1 MIDKIVPRKLDTSV
15 DLKLTPKDAM
25 IDALNVSITDSYS
38 SGAEGAGDIGVLKNI
53 PGNTATSP
61 YNSFDA
67 IFGDTNYQV
76 IGSVA
81 DLKTKIIYFFIWSN
95 IVARQ
100 GIYAYDPQGRLPKN
114 STTPEGKKN
123 SVRLILNSSQFKF
136 PQNGF
141 VKADVVHVKRSE
153 FSKYPAIKAHMIAN
167 GYWEDMSADA
177 IIYFTDNKSEPKKV
191 NVYRALLDNASQS
204 NLPNIYGY
212 LNYTESE
219 INDFISAC
227 PRTPLE
233 KIKFDF
239 GYDPSFDGSNFV
251 GGSCFTFAYQF
262 VYKDG
267 IESSISPYSDLAVP
281 TQTLTQGSSSFV
293 DYTTTNVCVLT
304 IPAVNREVQFV
315 RILLRRYDTSSWF
328 LVDELPPTQLTSGS
342 SYRFYNNKILTA
354 ISDETVAKQFDAVP
368 RSAYT
373 QTVSNNRL
381 LYGNYTEG
389 FDNVSVSATIT
400 PVVSEMPQQTDVRI
414 YITPSLRS
422 KGKWTG
428 SLSEAQKF
436 DRNKIYNGGA
446 SFILDVDA
454 TDISLPTNSVLK
466 FNLKISPDKNFHIY
480 RKNGWSMP
488 SADSNTAARYF
499 EEGSLAQPYP
509 TSYNEVDS
517 YATEDADNTTPNCI
531 IQGTWTSYSETGN
544 QQTQPAYIGRD
555 VTRPLILPG
564 GQLAF
569 YIEFKYTGTTLWG
582 SDAAEKISSTL
593 SKILCDGAVADTSI
607 EILSNQNTFVHEWNL
622 GLNNFAKISSFGP
635 RYWSQDIEDN
645 EEEQALLAE
654 NHPNSDYRSWL
665 ITPVFNGIF
674 SPSNPQGPIGYVI
687 ANSGKTKFGFEY
699 VAEEN
704 NGAINEIL
712 LNIKS
717 IDEIG
722 FMSCIRRP
730 VTDSNWVVLTNDFL
744 LGAGTTVQKQSQFLA
759 DLDLEQIDTLTKY
772 YGLQPNGGWPDVTN
786 TNYATSI
793 LDTTGGSLS
802 GYTNYKKQ
810 FGGISNTQI
819 LLDGGNPFSAIF
831 PNENKIGI
839 CVIDGEGGI
848 GGRSLWS
855 KRANA
860 YNLNNGGSI
869 LCWNYLSPEPF
880 SIEGLLLNSG
890 ERTQKIDGYFFNGR
904 DAVVGLKYVFEISDQ
919 AADGVVPFVDVQE
932 SFSMFPTLY
941 IGSEP
946 QEIVCDFS
954 SIPLRK
960 RIQGNVNEG
969 TPYSTIPEANQT
981 ALQAKVEVTNKI
993 IDVIIPGELDS
1004 YRSFKSSSYHE
1015 FGVVYYDERGR
1026 HGFVNPLP
1034 PVYAPGYSD
1043 LDRGASGGGKGKIDF
1058 KVVITSQHPSWAKY
1072 YRIVHSRSTSVQRFV
1087 QYTSGGAFIR
1097 HTPPQ
1102 NEPNSDN
1109 IYVSLNY
1116 LQNSVLSYSR
1126 SFGARSP
1133 EGGLDLYKFTP
1144 GDRVRVINYE
1154 ETAGLR
1160 TYPHNYDFEVVD
1172 LVDLGDEK
1180 NPLHEGSNDV
1190 PYNKTGHFLVLKNNP
1205 NAIYFDYSSVKAGTD
1220 KWDQNCIIEVYTPSK
1235 TTDDSGKIFYEVSDR
1250 LFASGFS
1257 QSVLVRNGDVWW
1269 RPIAMNI
1276 RQESNGEWADILIDT
1291 PATAS
1296 ENTSRPNFRSRYV
1309 ESMTFTDLYKGD
1321 VYGLGRPNVIVK
1333 EAQEVRNESGIVY
1346 SQPTPQSASRLR
1358 YSDFN
1363 SSLLNFKDTPEIYGG
1378 ITYLVDRGDSILSI
1392 QESKCCLIPTSR
1404 NILSDVSGNELITSS
1419 MSVLGTEKYFAGQV
1433 GCDKTPESVV
1443 DVDGVVYFVN
1453 KSLGKVFAVD
1463 NSSSEEVSAIGM
1475 ETSFRTLFS
1484 SYQNGVRVP
1493 GGYDPINKEYIFTVN
1508 SLDDTQD
1515 VYEPP
1520 PPAISGC
1527 TDPNSC
1533 NYNPLATVSDGS
1545 CVYPAQY
1552 RDCLGL
1558 CINDS
1563 DGDGVCDG
1571 EEVNGCTDPTAPNYN
1586 PLATDSDP
1594 NSCVYYGCMDPASCN
1609 YNALAN
1615 IDDGSCSYPPNYRN
1629 CDGTCAEHHVV
1640 YADTAGVQE
1649 FSTGVCKDVA
1659 LELYCGDPSSC
1670 NYYEVIYPDDE
1681 SVETYHYYVSYP
1693 VYDVNGNLLFGGC
1706 EYGSCAGVNNYVIET
1721 LDDYISILGLNFN
1734 DIVALSVYANT
1745 SELFD
1750 IGAAFD
1756 ANNDGNIGTP
1766 DLLVFLASYGTI
1778 AYGDTSVELM
1788 QSEYNAASILIL
1800 SDYDSIDDF
1809 LSQEGYD
1816 GISFAPDSNRSFLPS
1831 SSDYDINGSEN
1842 SALNYKSA
1850 KLLHI
1855 IANTNTTKQQLKEK
1869 LEPIITANSGL
1880 GYLSRLVLSN
1890 ITDAQ
1895 DVSIVSV
1902 GSGTLLSFLSSY
1914 GFVVQENNTDYNELV
1929 FN

>member
-15 DLKLTPKDAM
+15 DLKLTPKDSM

-53 PGNTATSP
+53 PGNTATFP

-67 IFGDTNYQV
+67 IFGDSNYQV

-81 DLKTKIIYFFIWSN
+81 DLKSKIIYFFVWSN
-95 IVARQ
+95 EVARQ

-123 SVRLILNSSQFKF
+123 SFRLILNSSQFRF

-153 FSKYPAIKAHMIAN
+153 FSKYPAIKSHMIAN
-167 GYWEDMSADA
+167 NYWEDMSADA

-204 NLPNIYGY
+204 NLDNIYGY

-233 KIKFDF
+233 KIKFNF
-239 GYDPSFDGSNFV
+239 GYDSSFDGSNFV

-304 IPAVNREVQFV
+304 IPAANREVQFV

-328 LVDELPPTQLTSGS
+328 LVDELPPTQLTSGN
-342 SYRFYNNKILTA
+342 SYTFYNNKILTA
-354 ISDETVAKQFDAVP
+354 ISDETVAKQFDSVP

-400 PVVSEMPQQTDVRI
+400 PIVSETPQQTDVRI

-422 KGKWTG
+422 NGKWTDE
-428 SLSEAQKF
+428 LSQAQKF

-454 TDISLPTNSVLK
+454 TDISLPTGSVLK

-499 EEGSLAQPYP
+499 EEDSLAQPYP
-509 TSYNEVDS
+509 VSYDKVDS

-544 QQTQPAYIGRD
+544 QQTQQAYIGRD
-555 VTRPLILPG
+555 VTKPLILPG

-569 YIEFKYTGTTLWG
+569 YIEFKYTGTTLFG

-635 RYWSQDIEDN
+635 RYWIQNIDN
-645 EEEQALLAE
+645 NEVDQALLAE

-665 ITPVFNGIF
+665 ITPVFNSIF
-674 SPSNPQGPIGYVI
+674 NSSLPQGPIGYVI

-699 VAEEN
+699 VSEEN
-704 NGAINEIL
+704 DGAINEIL

-744 LGAGTTVQKQSQFLA
+744 FGPGTPVEKQTQFLEN
-759 DLDLEQIDTLTKY
+759 LDLEQIDTLTKY
-772 YGLQPNGGWPDVTN
+772 YGLQQNNVAQTLVLN
-786 TNYATSI
+786 TA
-793 LDTTGGSLS
+793 GGSLS
-802 GYTNYKKQ
+802 GYENYKKQ
-810 FGGISNTQI
+810 FGGISSAET
-819 LLDGGNPFSAIF
+819 LLDGGNSFSALT
-831 PNENKIGI
+831 PNPNKVGI

-848 GGRSLWS
+848 GGRPLWS

-869 LCWNYLSPEPF
+869 LCWTYLYLGAQE
-880 SIEGLLLNSG
+880 I
-890 ERTQKIDGYFFNGR
+890 KIDGYFFNGR
-904 DAVVGLKYVFEISDQ
+904 DAVVGLRY
-919 AADGVVPFVDVQE
+919 FVDADEPYADVNE
-932 SFSMFPTLY
+932 SFSYFPTLY

-954 SIPLRK
+954 NIPLRK
-960 RIQGNVNEG
+960 RIQEGVNQG

-993 IDVIIPGELDS
+993 IDVVIPGELDS

-1058 KVVITSQHPSWAKY
+1058 KIVITSQHPSWAKY

-1087 QYTSGGAFIR
+1087 QYTAGGAFIR

-1144 GDRVRVINYE
+1144 GDRVRIINYE
-1154 ETAGLR
+1154 ENAGLR

-1205 NAIYFDYSSVKAGTD
+1205 SAIYFDYSSVKAGTD
-1220 KWDQNCIIEVYTPSK
+1220 RWYQNCIIEVYTPSK

-1250 LFASGFS
+1250 LFASGIS
-1257 QSVLVRNGDVWW
+1257 QPVSVRNGDVWW

-1276 RQESNGEWADILIDT
+1276 RQENNGIWPDILIDT

-1419 MSVLGTEKYFAGQV
+1419 MSVLGTERYFAGQV

-1533 NYNPLATVSDGS
+1533 NYNPSATVPDGS
-1545 CVYPAQY
+1545 CVYPALY
-1552 RDCLGL
+1552 RDCLGQ
-1558 CINDS
+1558 CVNDS
-1563 DGDGVCDG
+1563 DGDGVCDE
-1571 EEVNGCTDPTAPNYN
+1571 EEVNGCTDPTAPNFN
-1586 PLATDSDP
+1586 PLATNSDP
-1594 NSCVYYGCMDPASCN
+1594 NSCFYYGCMDPSSCN

-1615 IDDGSCSYPPNYRN
+1615 INDGSCSYPPNYRN
-1629 CDGTCAEHHVV
+1629 CDGGCAEYHVI
-1640 YADTAGVQE
+1640 YADTEGQQE

-1670 NYYEVIYPDDE
+1670 NYYEVFYPDDE
-1681 SVETYHYYVSYP
+1681 SVETYHYYVAYP

-1745 SELFD
+1745 NDLFD

-1756 ANNDGNIGTP
+1756 ANNDGNIGSP
-1766 DLLVFLASYGTI
+1766 DLLVFLSSYDAI
-1778 AYGDTSVELM
+1778 VYGDTSVELM
-1788 QSEYNAASILIL
+1788 SGEYNAASIIIPG
-1800 SDYDSIDDF
+1800 DYDSIDDF
-1809 LSQEGYD
+1809 LSQGGYD
-1816 GISFAPDSNRSFLPS
+1816 GIYFAPDSNYSFLPS
-1831 SSDYDINGSEN
+1831 SSDYDTNGSEN

-1855 IANTNTTKQQLKEK
+1855 IANTDITKQQLKDK
-1869 LEPIITANSGL
+1869 LEPIITAASGL

-1890 ITDAQ
+1890 IIAAQ
-1895 DVSIVSV
+1895 DISIVSV
-1902 GSGTLLSFLSSY
+1902 GSSTLLSFLSSY
-1914 GFVVQENNTDYNELV
+1914 GLTVQENNTDYNELV

>member
-25 IDALNVSITDSYS
+25 IDALNVSISDSHY

-67 IFGDTNYQV
+67 IFGGTDYQV

-81 DLKTKIIYFFIWSN
+81 DLKTKIIYFFVWSN

-100 GIYAYDPQGRLPKN
+100 GVYAYDPQGRLPKN
-114 STTPEGKKN
+114 STTPAGKKN

-141 VKADVVHVKRSE
+141 VKADIVHVKRSE

-177 IIYFTDNKSEPKKV
+177 IIYFTDNKNEPKKI
-191 NVYRALLDNASQS
+191 NVYRALLENASQT
-204 NLPNIYGY
+204 NQENIYGY

-281 TQTLTQGSSSFV
+281 IQTLTQGSNSFV

-304 IPAVNREVQFV
+304 IPAANREVQFV
-315 RILLRRYDTSSWF
+315 RILTRKHDTSSWF
-328 LVDELPPTQLTSGS
+328 LVDEIKREQLGSGNT
-342 SYRFYNNKILTA
+342 YRFYNNKILTA

-373 QTVSNNRL
+373 QSVSNNRL
-381 LYGNYTEG
+381 FYGNYTEG

-400 PVVSEMPQQTDVRI
+400 PLVSELSQETDVRI
-414 YITPSLRS
+414 YITPSIRS
-422 KGKWTG
+422 KGKWVDN
-428 SLSEAQKF
+428 LDNDLKF
-436 DRNKIYNGGA
+436 QRNKIYNGGA

-454 TDISLPTNSVLK
+454 TNISLPTGSVLK

-480 RKNGWSMP
+480 RKNGYSMP
-488 SADSNTAARYF
+488 SADSNTAAKYF
-499 EEGSLAQPYP
+499 EEGSLAQEYP
-509 TSYNEVDS
+509 VSYDKIDS
-517 YATEDADNTTPNCI
+517 YATEDS
-531 IQGTWTSYSETGN
+531 QGQISHVIRGNWTSYSETGN
-544 QQTQPAYIGRD
+544 ATTQTVYAGRD

-569 YIEFKYTGTTLWG
+569 YIEFRYTGATLFG
-582 SDAAEKISSTL
+582 SDAAEKISYTL
-593 SKILCDGAVADTSI
+593 SQILCNGAVADSNI
-607 EILSNQNTFVHEWNL
+607 EVLSSQHVFVHEWNL
-622 GLNNFAKISSFGP
+622 GLNNFDRIPSFGP
-635 RYWSQDIEDN
+635 MFNDADGVISESQV
-645 EEEQALLAE
+645 Q
-654 NHPNSDYRSWL
+654 NSDYKAWL
-665 ITPVFNGIF
+665 VTPLFNNIF
-674 SPSNPQGPIGYVI
+674 DPNNPQGPVGYVI
-687 ANSGKTKFGFEY
+687 PDSGKTKFGFEY
-699 VAEEN
+699 VSEEN
-704 NGAINEIL
+704 DGAINEIL

-717 IDEIG
+717 IDEID
-722 FMSCIRRP
+722 FVSCIRRP
-730 VTDSNWVVLTNDFL
+730 VTDSDWIVLKNSFILSNSPIAEKQNAFL
-744 LGAGTTVQKQSQFLA
+744 S
-759 DLDLEQIDTLTKY
+759 DLDIDIITSMSDY
-772 YGLQPNGGWPDVTN
+772 YKLNQG
-786 TNYATSI
+786 YAS
-793 LDTTGGSLS
+793 LDTNPLTLDLSNTVFS
-802 GYTNYKKQ
+802 GYENYKNQ
-810 FGGISNTQI
+810 FGGLSNVSTSVN
-819 LLDGGNPFSAIF
+819 GGNPFDALT
-831 PNENKIGI
+831 PNTNKIGI
-839 CVIDGEGGI
+839 CVIDGEAGI
-848 GGRSLWS
+848 GGGPSWS
-855 KRANA
+855 NNFNSRKT
-860 YNLNNGGSI
+860 NNGGSI
-869 LCWNYLSPEPF
+869 LCF
-880 SIEGLLLNSG
+880 FG
-890 ERTQKIDGYFFNGR
+890 RTGYGGAGFLPKPTVAGYFFNGR
-904 DAVVGLKYVFEISDQ
+904 DIVTGIKYSEN
-919 AADGVVPFVDVQE
+919 E
-932 SFSMFPTLY
+932 EYWEPTEVYNL
-941 IGSEP
+941 ILNST
-946 QEIVCDFS
+946 INVDFS
-954 SIPLRK
+954 SMPLRK
-960 RIQGNVNEG
+960 RPQTNNPN
-969 TPYSTIPEANQT
+969 PYGVIVEANQEV
-981 ALQAKVEVTNKI
+981 AHAKVEITNKI
-993 IDVIIPGELDS
+993 IDIVIPGELDS

-1058 KVVITSQHPSWAKY
+1058 RITINSAHPSWAKY
-1072 YRIVHSRSTSVQRFV
+1072 YRIVHSRSTSIQRFV
-1087 QYTSGGAFIR
+1087 QYAAGGAFIR
-1097 HTPPQ
+1097 HTPPE
-1102 NEPNSDN
+1102 NDLDSDN

-1133 EGGLDLYKFTP
+1133 EGGLDLYKFSP
-1144 GDRVRVINYE
+1144 GDRVRIINYE
-1154 ETAGLR
+1154 EGTGFR
-1160 TYPHNYDFEVVD
+1160 TYPHNYDFEIVD
-1172 LVDLGDEK
+1172 LVDLGDDK
-1180 NPLHEGSNDV
+1180 NPLYEGSDNV
-1190 PYNKTGHFLVLKNNP
+1190 PYNKTGHFLVVKNNP
-1205 NAIYFDYSSVKAGTD
+1205 NALYFDYSSVKSGAD
-1220 KWDQNCIIEVYTPSK
+1220 KWGQNCIIEIYTPSK
-1235 TTDDSGKIFYEVSDR
+1235 TTEESSKIFYEVSDR
-1250 LFASGFS
+1250 LFASGFP
-1257 QSVLVRNGDVWW
+1257 QPVTVRNGDVWW
-1269 RPIAMNI
+1269 RPIAMNV
-1276 RQESNGEWADILIDT
+1276 RQVDNGLWPDILVDT

-1346 SQPTPQSASRLR
+1346 SQPTAQSASRLR

-1363 SSLLNFKDTPEIYGG
+1363 SSLLNFKDIPEIYGG

-1419 MSVLGTEKYFAGQV
+1419 MSVLGTERYFAGQV

-1484 SYQNGVRVP
+1484 SYQNGIRVP

-1508 SLDDTQD
+1508 PLDDTQD

-1520 PPAISGC
+1520 PPAVSGC

-1545 CVYPAQY
+1545 CIYPAPY

-1563 DGDGVCDG
+1563 DGDGACD
-1571 EEVNGCTDPTAPNYN
+1571 EEEINGCTDQAASNYN
-1586 PLATDSDP
+1586 PLATDSNP
-1594 NSCVYYGCMDPASCN
+1594 ASCIYLGCMDTSSCN
-1609 YNALAN
+1609 YNPLAN
-1615 IDDGSCSYPPNYRN
+1615 VDDGSCVYPSNYRDCNGN
-1629 CDGTCAEHHVV
+1629 CTEYHTIYLEPNG
-1640 YADTAGVQE
+1640 QSPI
-1649 FSTGVCKDVA
+1649 STGVCKDT
-1659 LELYCGDPSSC
+1659 LLQLYCGDPTAC
-1670 NYYEVIYPDDE
+1670 NIFEVTYPEDD
-1681 SVETYHYYVSYP
+1681 SVEPYHFYTAQP
-1693 VYDVNGNLLFGGC
+1693 VYDVDGNLLFSGC
-1706 EYGSCAGVNNYVIET
+1706 EYESCAGANNYVIDT
-1721 LDDYISILGLNFN
+1721 LDDYINILGLNFS
-1734 DIVALSVYANT
+1734 DIAKLSLYAGT
-1745 SELFD
+1745 SEFF
-1750 IGAAFD
+1750 AQNQPFD
-1756 ANNDGNIGTP
+1756 ANNDGYVGVP
-1766 DLLVFLASYGTI
+1766 DLLAMLSSYGFTI
-1778 AYGDTSVELM
+1778 YRDLPIDAENDVLYNYSSVVIPS
-1788 QSEYNAASILIL
+1788 QYNSLEE
-1800 SDYDSIDDF
+1800 F
-1809 LSQEGYD
+1809 LSENSYD
-1816 GISFAPDSNRSFLPS
+1816 GISFAQDSTHPSIPS
-1831 SSDYDINGSEN
+1831 SSQYNPEN
-1842 SALNYKSA
+1842 NPENETEYRSI

-1855 IANTNTTKQQLKEK
+1855 IANTNVTKQQLKTA
-1869 LEPIITANSGL
+1869 LLPVITAGSGIQ
-1880 GYLSRLVLSN
+1880 YVSRIALSGVQNGQLFTNAFIIGTSSLLVILSN
-1890 ITDAQ
+1890 YG
-1895 DVSIVSV
+1895 V
-1902 GSGTLLSFLSSY
+1902 G
-1914 GFVVQENNTDYNELV
+1914 VDYAPINETELV
-1929 FN
+1929 FS

>member
-53 PGNTATSP
+53 LGNTATSP

-67 IFGDTNYQV
+67 IFGDSDYQV

-81 DLKTKIIYFFIWSN
+81 DLKTKIIYFFVWSN

-100 GIYAYDPQGRLPKN
+100 GLYAYDPQGRLPKN
-114 STTPEGKKN
+114 STTPAGKKN

-141 VKADVVHVKRSE
+141 VKADVVHIKRSE

-167 GYWEDMSADA
+167 GYWEDMSADS
-177 IIYFTDNKSEPKKV
+177 IIYFTDNKNEPKKI
-191 NVYRALLDNASQS
+191 NVYRALLENASQT
-204 NLPNIYGY
+204 NQDNIYGY

-304 IPAVNREVQFV
+304 IPAANREVQFV

-328 LVDELPPTQLTSGS
+328 LVDELPPTQLTSGN

-400 PVVSEMPQQTDVRI
+400 PVVSELPQQTDVRI

-422 KGKWTG
+422 KGKWTDV
-428 SLSEAQKF
+428 LSEAQKF
-436 DRNKIYNGGA
+436 QRNKIYNGGA

-499 EEGSLAQPYP
+499 EEDSLAQPYP
-509 TSYNEVDS
+509 TSYNKVDS
-517 YATEDADNTTPNCI
+517 YATEDADNTEPNCI
-531 IQGTWTSYSETGN
+531 IKGTWTSYSETGN

-569 YIEFKYTGTTLWG
+569 YIEFKYTGTTLFG

-622 GLNNFAKISSFGP
+622 GLSNFAKISSFGP
-635 RYWSQDIEDN
+635 RYWDFAIEYN

-665 ITPVFNGIF
+665 VTPVFNGIF
-674 SPSNPQGPIGYVI
+674 NPSTPQGPIGYVI

-699 VAEEN
+699 IAEEN
-704 NGAINEIL
+704 NGSINEIL

-744 LGAGTTVQKQSQFLA
+744 FGAGTPVQKQNQFLA

-772 YGLQPNGGWPDVTN
+772 YGLQSND
-786 TNYATSI
+786 ATVFDI
-793 LDTTGGSLS
+793 LSTAGGSLS
-802 GYTNYKKQ
+802 GYENYKKQ
-810 FGGISNTQI
+810 FGGISNPSI
-819 LLDGGNPFSAIF
+819 LLDGGNPFSAIV
-831 PNENKIGI
+831 PNTNKVGI

-848 GGRSLWS
+848 GGRPLWS

-869 LCWNYLSPEPF
+869 LCWNYDT
-880 SIEGLLLNSG
+880 IETLVISSG
-890 ERTQKIDGYFFNGR
+890 TGYESKRIDGYFFNGR
-904 DAVVGLKYVFEISDQ
+904 DAVVGLKYANPLNVNIEGLEVLF
-919 AADGVVPFVDVQE
+919 DVEE
-932 SFSMFPTLY
+932 SFPLFPALY
-941 IGSEP
+941 IGTEP

-960 RIQGNVNEG
+960 RIQEGINQG

-981 ALQAKVEVTNKI
+981 ALQAKIEVTNKI

-1087 QYTSGGAFIR
+1087 QYTAGGAFIR

-1144 GDRVRVINYE
+1144 GDRVRIINYE

-1220 KWDQNCIIEVYTPSK
+1220 KWGQNCIIEVYTPSK

-1250 LFASGFS
+1250 LFASGIS
-1257 QSVLVRNGDVWW
+1257 QPVSIRNGDVWW
-1269 RPIAMNI
+1269 RPVAMNI
-1276 RQESNGEWADILIDT
+1276 RQESNGEWSDILIDT

-1346 SQPTPQSASRLR
+1346 SQPTAQSASRLR

-1363 SSLLNFKDTPEIYGG
+1363 SSLLNFKDIPEVYGG

-1419 MSVLGTEKYFAGQV
+1419 MSVLGTERYFAGQV

-1463 NSSSEEVSAIGM
+1463 SSGAEEVSAIGM

-1484 SYQNGVRVP
+1484 SYQSGVRVP
-1493 GGYDPINKEYIFTVN
+1493 GGYDPINKEYIFTIN

-1520 PPAISGC
+1520 PPAVSGC

-1545 CVYPAQY
+1545 CVYPAPY

-1558 CINDS
+1558 CVNDS
-1563 DGDGVCDG
+1563 DGDGICD
-1571 EEVNGCTDPTAPNYN
+1571 EEEINGCTDPAASNYN
-1586 PLATDSDP
+1586 PLATDSNP
-1594 NSCVYYGCMDPASCN
+1594 ASCIYLGCMDINSCN

-1615 IDDGSCSYPPNYRN
+1615 VDDGSCAYPPSYRD
-1629 CDGTCAEHHVV
+1629 CDGNCTEYHTV
-1640 YADTAGVQE
+1640 YFDLNGQSPL
-1649 FSTGVCKDVA
+1649 STGVCKDTS
-1659 LELYCGDPSSC
+1659 LQLYCGDPTAC
-1670 NYYEVIYPDDE
+1670 NYFQVIYPEDD
-1681 SVETYHYYVSYP
+1681 SVEPYHFYTLQP
-1693 VYDVNGNLLFGGC
+1693 VYDVNGNLLFSGC
-1706 EYGSCAGVNNYVIET
+1706 EYQSCADSLNPYTISTLQDYV
-1721 LDDYISILGLNFN
+1721 SILGLNFN
-1734 DIVALSVYANT
+1734 DISVLSIYANT
-1745 SELFD
+1745 NELFD
-1750 IGAAFD
+1750 INAAFD
-1756 ANNDGNIGTP
+1756 SNNDGAIGTP
-1766 DLLVFLASYGTI
+1766 DLLSFLSSYGTI

-1788 QSEYNAASILIL
+1788 PGEYNAASVLIP
-1800 SDYDSIDDF
+1800 SDYESIDDF

-1816 GISFAPDSNRSFLPS
+1816 SISFAPDSNYSFLPS
-1831 SSDYDINGSEN
+1831 SSDYDINGNEN

-1855 IANTNTTKQQLKEK
+1855 IANTYTTKQQLKDA
-1869 LEPIITANSGL
+1869 LQPIMTANSGL
-1880 GYLSRLVLSN
+1880 AYLSRLILANVIN
-1890 ITDAQ
+1890 VQ
-1895 DVSIVSV
+1895 DLAVVSV
-1902 GSGTLLSFLSSY
+1902 GTSNLLNFLSDY
-1914 GFVVQENNTDYNELV
+1914 GAEVQENNTDYNELV

>member
-25 IDALNVSITDSYS
+25 IDALNVSISDSHY

-67 IFGDTNYQV
+67 IFGDTDYQV

-81 DLKTKIIYFFIWSN
+81 DLKTKIIYFFVWSN

-100 GIYAYDPQGRLPKN
+100 GVYAYDPQGRLPKN
-114 STTPEGKKN
+114 STTPAGKKN

-167 GYWEDMSADA
+167 GYWEDMSADS
-177 IIYFTDNKSEPKKV
+177 IIYFTDNKNEPKKI
-191 NVYRALLDNASQS
+191 NVYRALLENASQT
-204 NLPNIYGY
+204 NQDNIYGY

-293 DYTTTNVCVLT
+293 DYTTTNVCLLT
-304 IPAVNREVQFV
+304 IPAANREVQFV
-315 RILLRRYDTSSWF
+315 RILTRKYDTSSWF
-328 LVDELPPTQLTSGS
+328 LVDEVLPSQLGSGNT
-342 SYRFYNNKILTA
+342 YRFYNNKILTA

-400 PVVSEMPQQTDVRI
+400 PVVSELPQQTDVRI

-422 KGKWTG
+422 KGKWT
-428 SLSEAQKF
+428 SVLTEAQKF
-436 DRNKIYNGGA
+436 QRNKMYNGGA
-446 SFILDVDA
+446 SFIIDVDA
-454 TDISLPTNSVLK
+454 TDIALPTNSVLK

-488 SADSNTAARYF
+488 SADSNTAERYF
-499 EEGSLAQPYP
+499 EEGSLSQPYP
-509 TSYNEVDS
+509 TSYDKVDS

-555 VTRPLILPG
+555 VTKPLILPG

-569 YIEFKYTGTTLWG
+569 YIEFKYTGTTLFG
-582 SDAAEKISSTL
+582 SDAAEKISSTI
-593 SKILCDGAVADTSI
+593 SKILCDGAIADTSI
-607 EILSNQNTFVHEWNL
+607 QILSNQNTFIHEWNL

-654 NHPNSDYRSWL
+654 NHPNSDYRAWL
-665 ITPVFNGIF
+665 ITPVFNNIF
-674 SPSNPQGPIGYVI
+674 NPSVPQGPIGYVI

-704 NGAINEIL
+704 GGAINEVL

-717 IDEIG
+717 IEEIG

-744 LGAGTTVQKQSQFLA
+744 FGAGTPVQKQNQFLA
-759 DLDLEQIDTLTKY
+759 DLDLEQINTLTKY
-772 YGLQPNGGWPDVTN
+772 YGLQSNDSTELN
-786 TNYATSI
+786 TLSTA
-793 LDTTGGSLS
+793 GGSLS
-802 GYTNYKKQ
+802 GYENYKKQ
-810 FGGISNTQI
+810 FGGILSPSI
-819 LLDGGNPFSAIF
+819 LLDGGNPFSATV
-831 PNENKIGI
+831 PNTNKVGI

-855 KRANA
+855 KRANT

-869 LCWNYLSPEPF
+869 LCWNYDTTETLV
-880 SIEGLLLNSG
+880 LNAGIPYAS
-890 ERTQKIDGYFFNGR
+890 RKIDGYFFNGR
-904 DAVVGLKYVFEISDQ
+904 DAVVGLKYAPFNTDVGQGVISD
-919 AADGVVPFVDVQE
+919 VEE
-932 SFSMFPTLY
+932 SFSIFPTLY

-946 QEIVCDFS
+946 QEIICDFS

-960 RIQGNVNEG
+960 RIQENVNQG

-981 ALQAKVEVTNKI
+981 ALQTKIEVTNNI
-993 IDVIIPGELDS
+993 IDIIIPGELDS

-1043 LDRGASGGGKGKIDF
+1043 LDRGANGGGKGKIDF
-1058 KVVITSQHPSWAKY
+1058 KITITSAHPTWANY
-1072 YRIVHSRSTSVQRFV
+1072 FRIVHSRSTSVQRFV
-1087 QYTSGGAFIR
+1087 QYTAGGAFIR

-1144 GDRVRVINYE
+1144 GDRLRIINYE
-1154 ETAGLR
+1154 EAAGLR
-1160 TYPHNYDFEVVD
+1160 AYPHNYDFEVID
-1172 LVDLGDEK
+1172 LIDLGDEK
-1180 NPLHEGSNDV
+1180 NPLHESSNNV

-1205 NAIYFDYSSVKAGTD
+1205 NAVYFDYSSVKAGTD

-1235 TTDDSGKIFYEVSDR
+1235 TTDESSKIFYEVSDR
-1250 LFASGFS
+1250 LFAAGIT
-1257 QSVLVRNGDVWW
+1257 QPVMIKNGDVWW

-1276 RQESNGEWADILIDT
+1276 RQESNGEWPDILIDT
-1291 PATAS
+1291 QDTAS

-1309 ESMTFTDLYKGD
+1309 ESMTFTDLYKGNA
-1321 VYGLGRPNVIVK
+1321 YGLGRPNVIVK
-1333 EAQEVRNESGIVY
+1333 EAQEIRNESGIVY
-1346 SQPTPQSASRLR
+1346 SQPTAQSASRLR

-1363 SSLLNFKDTPEIYGG
+1363 SSLLNFKDIPEVYGG
-1378 ITYLVDRGDSILSI
+1378 ITYMVDRGDSILSI

-1419 MSVLGTEKYFAGQV
+1419 MSVLGTERYFGGQV

-1475 ETSFRTLFS
+1475 ETAFRTLFS
-1484 SYQNGVRVP
+1484 SYQNAVRVP

-1508 SLDDTQD
+1508 PLDDTQD

-1520 PPAISGC
+1520 PPAVSGC

-1533 NYNPLATVSDGS
+1533 NYNPLATVPDGS
-1545 CVYPAQY
+1545 CVYPAPH

-1563 DGDGVCDG
+1563 DGDGICDG
-1571 EEVNGCTDPTAPNYN
+1571 EEVNGCTDPAAQNYNPSATNSNPATCIYPGCMDPSSCNYN
-1586 PLATDSDP
+1586 PLA
-1594 NSCVYYGCMDPASCN
+1594 NF
-1609 YNALAN
+1609 
-1615 IDDGSCSYPPNYRN
+1615 DDGSCQYPPTYRN
-1629 CDGTCAEHHVV
+1629 CDGSCAENHVV
-1640 YADTAGVQE
+1640 YADTEGQLEVP
-1649 FSTGVCKDVA
+1649 TGVCKDVA
-1659 LELYCGDPSSC
+1659 LELYCGDPASC
-1670 NYYEVIYPDDE
+1670 NYYEVFYPDDD
-1681 SVETYHYYVSYP
+1681 SAETYHYYVSYP

-1706 EYGSCAGVNNYVIET
+1706 EYESCANTSNLYVIST
-1721 LDDYISILGLNFN
+1721 LDDYVNILGLNVN
-1734 DIVALSVYANT
+1734 DIAALAVYANT
-1745 SELFD
+1745 EELFD
-1750 IGAAFD
+1750 INAAFD
-1756 ANNDGNIGTP
+1756 VNNDGNIGTP
-1766 DLLVFLASYGTI
+1766 DLLSFLASYGI
-1778 AYGDTSVELM
+1778 NIYGDLSVEINNETDYNIQTLLI
-1788 QSEYNAASILIL
+1788 QSQYGSIEE
-1800 SDYDSIDDF
+1800 F
-1809 LSQEGYD
+1809 LSQGGYD
-1816 GISFAPDSNRSFLPS
+1816 GISFAPDSNYSFLPS
-1831 SSDYDINGSEN
+1831 SSDYDINGTPE
-1842 SALNYKSA
+1842 SALTYKSL

-1855 IANTNTTKQQLKEK
+1855 IANTGVNKQELKDV
-1869 LEPIITANSGL
+1869 LMPIMTASSSV
-1880 GYLSRLVLSN
+1880 GYLSRLILAGLV
-1890 ITDAQ
+1890 
-1895 DVSIVSV
+1895 DVENSSV
-1902 GSGTLLSFLSSY
+1902 VGVGTNLLLGLLSVY
-1914 GFVVQENNTDYNELV
+1914 GAETQSNNTNYNELV
-1929 FN
+1929 FNQ

>member
-15 DLKLTPKDAM
+15 DLKLTPKDSM
-25 IDALNVSITDSYS
+25 IDALNVSVTDSYS

-76 IGSVA
+76 IGSAA
-81 DLKTKIIYFFIWSN
+81 DLKSKIIYFFVWSN

-114 STTPEGKKN
+114 STTPAGQKN
-123 SVRLILNSSQFKF
+123 SFRLILNSSQFRF

-153 FSKYPAIKAHMIAN
+153 FSKYPAIKSHMVAN

-422 KGKWTG
+422 KGKWAN
-428 SLSEAQKF
+428 SLSQAEKF
-436 DRNKIYNGGA
+436 DKNKIYNGGA

-499 EEGSLAQPYP
+499 EEDSLAQPYP
-509 TSYNEVDS
+509 TSYDKVDS

-555 VTRPLILPG
+555 VTKPLILPG

-569 YIEFKYTGTTLWG
+569 YIEFKYTGTTLFG

-593 SKILCDGAVADTSI
+593 SKILCDGTVADTSI

-674 SPSNPQGPIGYVI
+674 SSSNPQGPIGYVI

-704 NGAINEIL
+704 DGAINEIL

-717 IDEIG
+717 IDEVG

-744 LGAGTTVQKQSQFLA
+744 LGAGTTVEKQNQFLA

-772 YGLQPNGGWPDVTN
+772 YGLQSNDSTDLN
-786 TNYATSI
+786 I
-793 LDTTGGSLS
+793 LSTAGGSLS
-802 GYTNYKKQ
+802 GYENYKKQ

-819 LLDGGNPFSAIF
+819 LLNGGNPFSALI
-831 PNENKIGI
+831 PNTNKIGI

-848 GGRSLWS
+848 GGRPLWS

-869 LCWNYLSPEPF
+869 LCWNYDTIETLVLS
-880 SIEGLLLNSG
+880 SG
-890 ERTQKIDGYFFNGR
+890 IPYGAKKIDGYFFNGR
-904 DAVVGLKYVFEISDQ
+904 DAVVGLKYAPFNTNIGEGVLSD
-919 AADGVVPFVDVQE
+919 VEE
-932 SFSMFPTLY
+932 SFSLFPALY
-941 IGSEP
+941 IGIEP
-946 QEIVCDFS
+946 QEIVCDLS
-954 SIPLRK
+954 SMPLRK
-960 RIQGNVNEG
+960 RIQENVNQG

-981 ALQAKVEVTNKI
+981 ALQAKIEVTNKI

-1015 FGVVYYDERGR
+1015 FGIVYYDERGR

-1257 QSVLVRNGDVWW
+1257 QSVSVRNGDVWW

-1484 SYQNGVRVP
+1484 SYQSGVRVP

-1545 CVYPAQY
+1545 CVYPAPY

-1563 DGDGVCDG
+1563 DGDGVCDD
-1571 EEVNGCTDPTAPNYN
+1571 EEVNGCTDLTASNYN
-1586 PLATDSDP
+1586 PLATDSNP
-1594 NSCVYYGCMDPASCN
+1594 ASCQYLGCMDTNSCN
-1609 YNALAN
+1609 YNSLAN
-1615 IDDGSCSYPPNYRN
+1615 VDDGSCIYPPNYRDCN
-1629 CDGTCAEHHVV
+1629 ESCIEYHIV
-1640 YADTAGVQE
+1640 YLEPNGQSPI
-1649 FSTGVCKDVA
+1649 STGVCKDTS
-1659 LELYCGDPSSC
+1659 LQLYCGDPTAC
-1670 NYYEVIYPDDE
+1670 NYFEVIYPEDG
-1681 SVETYHYYVSYP
+1681 SVEPYHFYTLQP
-1693 VYDVNGNLLFGGC
+1693 VYDVNGNLLFSGC
-1706 EYGSCAGVNNYVIET
+1706 EYESCAGVNNYVIET
-1721 LDDYISILGLNFN
+1721 LDDYINILGLNFN

-1756 ANNDGNIGTP
+1756 ANNDGNIGTA
-1766 DLLVFLASYGTI
+1766 DLLAFLSSYGTVV
-1778 AYGDTSVELM
+1778 YGDTSVELIP
-1788 QSEYNAASILIL
+1788 SEYNAASILIL

-1902 GSGTLLSFLSSY
+1902 GSSTLLSFLSSY
-1914 GFVVQENNTDYNELV
+1914 GLVVQENDTDYNELV

>member
-15 DLKLTPKDAM
+15 DLKLTPKDSM
-25 IDALNVSITDSYS
+25 IDALNVSVTDSYS

-76 IGSVA
+76 IGSAA
-81 DLKTKIIYFFIWSN
+81 DLKSKIIYFFVWSN

-114 STTPEGKKN
+114 STTPAGQKN
-123 SVRLILNSSQFKF
+123 SFRLILNSSQFRF

-153 FSKYPAIKAHMIAN
+153 FSKYPAIKSHMVAN

-204 NLPNIYGY
+204 NQDNIYGY

-304 IPAVNREVQFV
+304 IPAANREVQFV

-389 FDNVSVSATIT
+389 FDNVSVSAIIT
-400 PVVSEMPQQTDVRI
+400 PVVSELPQQTDVRI

-422 KGKWTG
+422 KGKWTDV
-428 SLSEAQKF
+428 LSEAQKF

-499 EEGSLAQPYP
+499 EEDSLAQPYP
-509 TSYNEVDS
+509 TSYDKVDS

-555 VTRPLILPG
+555 VTKPLILPG

-569 YIEFKYTGTTLWG
+569 YIEFKYTGTTLFG

-622 GLNNFAKISSFGP
+622 GLSNFAKISSFGP
-635 RYWSQDIEDN
+635 SLMGTVAGFED
-645 EEEQALLAE
+645 QIYAV
-654 NHPNSDYRSWL
+654 PNSDYRSWL
-665 ITPVFNGIF
+665 ITPVFNSIF
-674 SPSNPQGPIGYVI
+674 NPSTPQGPIGYVI
-687 ANSGKTKFGFEY
+687 ANNGKTKFGFEY
-699 VAEEN
+699 ISDAN
-704 NGAINEIL
+704 DGAINEIL

-717 IDEIG
+717 IDEIN
-722 FMSCIRRP
+722 FVSCIRRP
-730 VTDSNWVVLTNDFL
+730 TTDSNWVVLTDDFILGNLTSTQKQTQFLNDL
-744 LGAGTTVQKQSQFLA
+744 DIDGINSMSEYYKLNLSTQTTVNGISLDLAGT
-759 DLDLEQIDTLTKY
+759 
-772 YGLQPNGGWPDVTN
+772 
-786 TNYATSI
+786 
-793 LDTTGGSLS
+793 SLS
-802 GYTNYKKQ
+802 GYSNYKKQ
-810 FGGISNTQI
+810 FGGIASTQI
-819 LLDGGNPFSAIF
+819 LLDGGNPFSAIV

-848 GGRSLWS
+848 GGNPNWS
-855 KRANA
+855 KRANT
-860 YNLNNGGSI
+860 YQLNNGGSI
-869 LCWNYLSPEPF
+869 LCF
-880 SIEGLLLNSG
+880 FGNSSLDEQIG
-890 ERTQKIDGYFFNGR
+890 NTVYPTLRVDGYFFNGR
-904 DAVVGLKYVFEISDQ
+904 DAVVGVEYSNYSQTWASE
-919 AADGVVPFVDVQE
+919 E
-932 SFSMFPTLY
+932 SFNIFLPLTVDGEAL
-941 IGSEP
+941 ET
-946 QEIVCDFS
+946 VCDFS
-954 SIPLRK
+954 SMPLRK
-960 RIQGNVNEG
+960 RIQEGINQG
-969 TPYSTIPEANQT
+969 TPYGTIPEANQT

-1220 KWDQNCIIEVYTPSK
+1220 KWDQNCIIEAYTPSK

-1296 ENTSRPNFRSRYV
+1296 ENTSRPNFKSRYV

-1520 PPAISGC
+1520 PAAISGC

-1545 CVYPAQY
+1545 CVYPAPY

-1558 CINDS
+1558 CIKDS
-1563 DGDGVCDG
+1563 DGDGVCDE

-1594 NSCVYYGCMDPASCN
+1594 NSCVYYGCMDPSSCN

-1629 CDGTCAEHHVV
+1629 CDGTCAEYHAV
-1640 YADTAGVQE
+1640 YADTEGQLEVL
-1649 FSTGVCKDVA
+1649 TWVCKDVD
-1659 LELYCGDPSSC
+1659 LELYCGDSSSC

-1693 VYDVNGNLLFGGC
+1693 VYDINGNLLFGGC

-1721 LDDYISILGLNFN
+1721 LDDYINILGLNFL
-1734 DIVALSVYANT
+1734 DLSYLCKYANT
-1745 SELFD
+1745 AEFFPENSKFD
-1750 IGAAFD
+1750 VT
-1756 ANNDGNIGTP
+1756 NDGLIGTP
-1766 DLLVFLASYGTI
+1766 DMLYFLSYYGFVVNNNTLELGENEIGYNAKEI
-1778 AYGDTSVELM
+1778 AISG
-1788 QSEYNAASILIL
+1788 EYNSL
-1800 SDYDSIDDF
+1800 SDF
-1809 LSQEGYD
+1809 LSEFGYD
-1816 GISFAPDSNRSFLPS
+1816 GIEFIQDSNNPSIPS
-1831 SSDYDINGSEN
+1831 SSIINPNIIEYDNIKYN
-1842 SALNYKSA
+1842 AI

-1855 IANTNTTKQQLKEK
+1855 IASTNVTKGQLKEK
-1869 LEPIITANSGL
+1869 LNSAFVGTGVKEYSSRMILSSDTPNPMNSVELLRIGTELLL
-1880 GYLSRLVLSN
+1880 G
-1890 ITDAQ
+1890 
-1895 DVSIVSV
+1895 
-1902 GSGTLLSFLSSY
+1902 FLSSF
-1914 GFVVQENNTDYNELV
+1914 GAVAAADDVDYNQPV
-1929 FN
+1929 FP

>member
-53 PGNTATSP
+53 LGNTATFP
-61 YNSFDA
+61 YNPFDA
-67 IFGDTNYQV
+67 IFGDSNYQV

-81 DLKTKIIYFFIWSN
+81 DLKTKIIYFFVWSD
-95 IVARQ
+95 VAARQ
-100 GIYAYDPQGRLPKN
+100 GLYAYDPQGRLPKN
-114 STTPEGKKN
+114 STTPAGKKS

-167 GYWEDMSADA
+167 GYWEDMSADS
-177 IIYFTDNKSEPKKV
+177 IIYFTDNKNEPKKI
-191 NVYRALLDNASQS
+191 NVYRALLENASQA
-204 NLPNIYGY
+204 NQNNIYGY

-281 TQTLTQGSSSFV
+281 IQTLTQGSSSFV

-304 IPAVNREVQFV
+304 IPAANREVQFV

-328 LVDELPPTQLTSGS
+328 LVDELPPTQLTSGN
-342 SYRFYNNKILTA
+342 SYKFYNNKILTA

-400 PVVSEMPQQTDVRI
+400 PVVSELPRQTDVRI

-422 KGKWTG
+422 KGKWAD
-428 SLSEAQKF
+428 SLPEGQKF
-436 DRNKIYNGGA
+436 AKNKIYNGGA

-499 EEGSLAQPYP
+499 EEDSLAQLYP
-509 TSYNEVDS
+509 TSYNKVDS

-531 IQGTWTSYSETGN
+531 IKGTWTSYSETGN
-544 QQTQPAYIGRD
+544 QQTQQAYIGRD

-569 YIEFKYTGTTLWG
+569 YIEFKYTGTTLFG

-607 EILSNQNTFVHEWNL
+607 EILSNQNIFVHEWNL

-635 RYWSQDIEDN
+635 SLMGHEFSNED
-645 EEEQALLAE
+645 QIYAV
-654 NHPNSDYRSWL
+654 PNSDYRSWL
-665 ITPVFNGIF
+665 ITPVFNSIF
-674 SPSNPQGPIGYVI
+674 NPSTPQGPIGYVI
-687 ANSGKTKFGFEY
+687 ANNGKTKFGFEY
-699 VAEEN
+699 ISDAN
-704 NGAINEIL
+704 DGAINEIL

-717 IDEIG
+717 IDEIN
-722 FMSCIRRP
+722 FVSCIRRP
-730 VTDSNWVVLTNDFL
+730 TTDSDWVVLTDDFILGNLTSTQKQTQFLNDL
-744 LGAGTTVQKQSQFLA
+744 DIDGINSMSEYYKLNLSTQTTVNGIS
-759 DLDLEQIDTLTKY
+759 LDFDGT
-772 YGLQPNGGWPDVTN
+772 P
-786 TNYATSI
+786 
-793 LDTTGGSLS
+793 LS
-802 GYTNYKKQ
+802 GYSNYKKQ
-810 FGGISNTQI
+810 FGGISTTQI
-819 LLDGGNPFSAIF
+819 LLDGGNPFSVTT

-848 GGRSLWS
+848 GGNPNWS
-855 KRANA
+855 KRANT
-860 YNLNNGGSI
+860 YQLNNGGSI
-869 LCWNYLSPEPF
+869 LCF
-880 SIEGLLLNSG
+880 FGNSSLDEQIG
-890 ERTQKIDGYFFNGR
+890 NTVYPTLRVDGYFFNGR
-904 DAVVGLKYVFEISDQ
+904 DAVVGVEYSNYSQTWASE
-919 AADGVVPFVDVQE
+919 E
-932 SFSMFPTLY
+932 SFNIFPPLTVDGEAL
-941 IGSEP
+941 EP
-946 QEIVCDFS
+946 VCDFS
-954 SIPLRK
+954 SMPLRK
-960 RIQGNVNEG
+960 RIQTNVNQG
-969 TPYSTIPEANQT
+969 TPYSIIPEANQT
-981 ALQAKVEVTNKI
+981 ARQAKVEVTNKI
-993 IDVIIPGELDS
+993 IDVIIPGEIDS

-1026 HGFVNPLP
+1026 HGFVNPLS

-1058 KVVITSQHPSWAKY
+1058 RITINSVHPSWAKY
-1072 YRIVHSRSTSVQRFV
+1072 YRIVHSRSTSIQRFV
-1087 QYTSGGAFIR
+1087 QYAAGGAFIR
-1097 HTPPQ
+1097 HTPP
-1102 NEPNSDN
+1102 EDDLASDN

-1133 EGGLDLYKFTP
+1133 EGGLDLYKFSP

-1154 ETAGLR
+1154 ESAGFR
-1160 TYPHNYDFEVVD
+1160 TYPHNYDFEIVD
-1172 LVDLGDEK
+1172 LVDLGDDK
-1180 NPLHEGSNDV
+1180 NPLYEGSDNV
-1190 PYNKTGHFLVLKNNP
+1190 PYNKTGHFLVVKNNP
-1205 NAIYFDYSSVKAGTD
+1205 NALYFDYSSVKSGAD
-1220 KWDQNCIIEVYTPSK
+1220 KWRQNCIIEIYTPSK
-1235 TTDDSGKIFYEVSDR
+1235 TTEESSKIFYEVSDR
-1250 LFASGFS
+1250 LFASASS
-1257 QSVLVRNGDVWW
+1257 QPVTVRNGDVWW
-1269 RPIAMNI
+1269 RPIAMNV
-1276 RQESNGEWADILIDT
+1276 RQVDNGLWPDILIDT

-1296 ENTSRPNFRSRYV
+1296 ENTSRPNFKSRYV

-1346 SQPTPQSASRLR
+1346 SQPTAQSASRLR

-1363 SSLLNFKDTPEIYGG
+1363 SSLLNFKDIPEVYGG
-1378 ITYLVDRGDSILSI
+1378 ITYLVDRGDSVLSI

-1419 MSVLGTEKYFAGQV
+1419 TSVLGTERYFAGQV

-1463 NSSSEEVSAIGM
+1463 SSSAEEVSAIGM

-1484 SYQNGVRVP
+1484 SYQSGIRVP
-1493 GGYDPINKEYIFTVN
+1493 GGYDPINKEYIFTIKL
-1508 SLDDTQD
+1508 LDDTQD

-1520 PPAISGC
+1520 PPAVSGC
-1527 TDPNSC
+1527 TDPDSC

-1545 CVYPAQY
+1545 CVYPAPY
-1552 RDCLGL
+1552 RDCLGG
-1558 CINDS
+1558 CVNDS
-1563 DGDGVCDG
+1563 DGDGICD
-1571 EEVNGCTDPTAPNYN
+1571 EEEINGCTDPTAPNYN
-1586 PLATDSDP
+1586 PSATNSDP
-1594 NSCVYYGCMDPASCN
+1594 NSCVYYGCMDPSSCN
-1609 YNALAN
+1609 YNPLAN
-1615 IDDGSCSYPPNYRN
+1615 IDDGSCSYPPSYRN
-1629 CDGTCAEHHVV
+1629 CDGSCAEYHVV
-1640 YADTAGVQE
+1640 YADTEGQLEVP
-1649 FSTGVCKDVA
+1649 TGVCKDVA
-1659 LELYCGDPSSC
+1659 LNLLCGDPTSC

-1693 VYDVNGNLLFGGC
+1693 VYDVNGNLLFNGC
-1706 EYGSCAGVNNYVIET
+1706 EYESCAGASNPYVIST
-1721 LDDYISILGLNFN
+1721 LEDYISILGLNFN
-1734 DIVALSVYANT
+1734 DIAFLSFYANT
-1745 SELFD
+1745 AELFD

-1756 ANNDGNIGTP
+1756 ANNDGNIGTS
-1766 DLLVFLASYGTI
+1766 DLLAFLSSYGTI
-1778 AYGDTSVELM
+1778 AYADTSVELM
-1788 QSEYNAASILIL
+1788 ETEYNVASIII
-1800 SDYDSIDDF
+1800 SSNYDSIDDF

-1816 GISFAPDSNRSFLPS
+1816 GISFAPDSNSASLPPS
-1831 SSDYDINGSEN
+1831 SEYDINGSEN
-1842 SALNYKSA
+1842 SALNYKSL

-1855 IANTNTTKQQLKEK
+1855 IANTNTTKQQLKDA
-1869 LEPIITANSGL
+1869 LEPIITASSGL
-1880 GYLSRLVLSN
+1880 SYLSRLVLANFISV
-1890 ITDAQ
+1890 Q
-1895 DVSIVSV
+1895 DVTLVSV
-1902 GSGTLLSFLSSY
+1902 GSSSLLDFLSSF
-1914 GFVVQENNTDYNELV
+1914 GTFVQENNTDYNELV

>member
-15 DLKLTPKDAM
+15 DLKLTPKNSM
-25 IDALNVSITDSYS
+25 IDALNVSVTDSYS

-153 FSKYPAIKAHMIAN
+153 FSKYPAIKSHMVAN

-191 NVYRALLDNASQS
+191 NVYRALLENASQA
-204 NLPNIYGY
+204 NQNNIYGY

-304 IPAVNREVQFV
+304 IPAANREVQFV

-400 PVVSEMPQQTDVRI
+400 PVVSELPQQTDVRI

-422 KGKWTG
+422 KGKWTD
-428 SLSEAQKF
+428 SLPQAEKF

-499 EEGSLAQPYP
+499 EDGSLAQPYP
-509 TSYNEVDS
+509 TSYNKVDS
-517 YATEDADNTTPNCI
+517 YATEDAVNTTPNCI

-555 VTRPLILPG
+555 VTKPLILPG

-569 YIEFKYTGTTLWG
+569 YIEFKYTGTTLFG

-622 GLNNFAKISSFGP
+622 GLSNFAKISSFGP
-635 RYWSQDIEDN
+635 SLMGTVAGFED
-645 EEEQALLAE
+645 QIYAV
-654 NHPNSDYRSWL
+654 PNSDYRSWL
-665 ITPVFNGIF
+665 ITPVFNSTF
-674 SPSNPQGPIGYVI
+674 NPSNPQGPIGYVI
-687 ANSGKTKFGFEY
+687 ANNGKTKFGFEY
-699 VAEEN
+699 ISDAN
-704 NGAINEIL
+704 DGAINEIL

-717 IDEIG
+717 IDEIN
-722 FMSCIRRP
+722 FVSCIRRP
-730 VTDSNWVVLTNDFL
+730 TTDSNWVVLTDDFILGNLTSTQKQTQFLNDL
-744 LGAGTTVQKQSQFLA
+744 DIDGINSMSEYYKLNLSTQTTVNGIS
-759 DLDLEQIDTLTKY
+759 LDL
-772 YGLQPNGGWPDVTN
+772 
-786 TNYATSI
+786 
-793 LDTTGGSLS
+793 TGTSLS
-802 GYTNYKKQ
+802 GYLNYKKQ
-810 FGGISNTQI
+810 FGGIASTQI
-819 LLDGGNPFSAIF
+819 LLDGGNPFSAIST
-831 PNENKIGI
+831 NENKIGI

-848 GGRSLWS
+848 GGNPNWS
-855 KRANA
+855 KRANT
-860 YNLNNGGSI
+860 YQLNNGGSI
-869 LCWNYLSPEPF
+869 LCF
-880 SIEGLLLNSG
+880 FGNSSLDEQIG
-890 ERTQKIDGYFFNGR
+890 STVYPTLRVDGYFFNGR
-904 DAVVGLKYVFEISDQ
+904 DAVVGVEYSNYSQTWASE
-919 AADGVVPFVDVQE
+919 E
-932 SFSMFPTLY
+932 SFNIFLPLTVDGEAL
-941 IGSEP
+941 ET
-946 QEIVCDFS
+946 VCDFS
-954 SIPLRK
+954 SMPLRK
-960 RIQGNVNEG
+960 RIQEGINQG

-1144 GDRVRVINYE
+1144 GDRIRVINYE

-1296 ENTSRPNFRSRYV
+1296 ENTSRPNFKSRYV

-1520 PPAISGC
+1520 PAAISGC

-1545 CVYPAQY
+1545 CVYPAIY

-1558 CINDS
+1558 CISDS
-1563 DGDGVCDG
+1563 DGDGVCDE
-1571 EEVNGCTDPTAPNYN
+1571 EEVNGCTDPTAPNFN

-1594 NSCVYYGCMDPASCN
+1594 NSCVYYGCMDPSSCN

-1629 CDGTCAEHHVV
+1629 CDGTCAEYHVV
-1640 YADTAGVQE
+1640 YADTEGQLEVP
-1649 FSTGVCKDVA
+1649 TGVCKDVD

-1670 NYYEVIYPDDE
+1670 NYYEVIYPDEE
-1681 SVETYHYYVSYP
+1681 SVETYHYYVGYP

-1721 LDDYISILGLNFN
+1721 LDDYINILGLNFL
-1734 DIVALSVYANT
+1734 DLSYLCKYANT
-1745 SELFD
+1745 AEFFPENSK
-1750 IGAAFD
+1750 FD
-1756 ANNDGNIGTP
+1756 ANNDENIGTP
-1766 DLLVFLASYGTI
+1766 DMLVFLSYYGLSVKNDANEVTEFEGIEPVYNAKEI
-1778 AYGDTSVELM
+1778 AISG
-1788 QSEYNAASILIL
+1788 EYNSL
-1800 SDYDSIDDF
+1800 SDF
-1809 LSQEGYD
+1809 LSEFGYD
-1816 GISFAPDSNRSFLPS
+1816 GIEFIQDSNNTSIPS
-1831 SSDYDINGSEN
+1831 SSIVNPNNNEYDNIKYN
-1842 SALNYKSA
+1842 AI

-1855 IANTNTTKQQLKEK
+1855 IASTNVTKGQLKEK
-1869 LEPIITANSGL
+1869 LNSAFVGT
-1880 GYLSRLVLSN
+1880 GVKEYSSRMILSSDAPNPMNAVELLRIS
-1890 ITDAQ
+1890 TDF
-1895 DVSIVSV
+1895 
-1902 GSGTLLSFLSSY
+1902 LLSFLTYY
-1914 GFVVQENNTDYNELV
+1914 GAVVAADDVDYNQPVLP
-1929 FN
+1929 

>member
-25 IDALNVSITDSYS
+25 IDALNVSISDSYS
-38 SGAEGAGDIGVLKNI
+38 SGAEGSGDIGVLKNI

-81 DLKTKIIYFFIWSN
+81 DLKTKIIYFFVWSN

-123 SVRLILNSSQFKF
+123 SVRLILNSSQFRF

-167 GYWEDMSADA
+167 GYWEDMSADS
-177 IIYFTDNKSEPKKV
+177 IIYFTDNKSEPKKI
-191 NVYRALLDNASQS
+191 NVYRALLENSSQT
-204 NLPNIYGY
+204 NQDNIYGY

-304 IPAVNREVQFV
+304 IPAANREVQFV

-328 LVDELPPTQLTSGS
+328 LVDELPPTQLTSGN

-400 PVVSEMPQQTDVRI
+400 PVVSELPQQTDVRI

-422 KGKWTG
+422 KGRWTDE
-428 SLSEAQKF
+428 LTEAQKF
-436 DRNKIYNGGA
+436 QRNKIYNGGA

-499 EEGSLAQPYP
+499 EEDSLAQPYP
-509 TSYNEVDS
+509 TSYDKVDS
-517 YATEDADNTTPNCI
+517 YATEDADNTEPNCI

-564 GQLAF
+564 GQLSF
-569 YIEFKYTGTTLWG
+569 YIEFKYTGTTLFG

-622 GLNNFAKISSFGP
+622 GLSNFAKISSFGP
-635 RYWSQDIEDN
+635 RYWDFDIGSQAGVFNDTSIV
-645 EEEQALLAE
+645 LT

-665 ITPVFNGIF
+665 ITPVFNSIF
-674 SPSNPQGPIGYVI
+674 NPSTPQGPIGYVI

-704 NGAINEIL
+704 DGAINEIL

-744 LGAGTTVQKQSQFLA
+744 FDGGTPVQKQNQFLT

-772 YGLQPNGGWPDVTN
+772 YGLQPNNAVQTLVLS
-786 TNYATSI
+786 AA
-793 LDTTGGSLS
+793 GGSLS
-802 GYTNYKKQ
+802 GYENYKKQ

-819 LLDGGNPFSAIF
+819 LLDGGNPFSAQL
-831 PNENKIGI
+831 PNTNKVGI

-848 GGRSLWS
+848 GGNPVWS
-855 KRANA
+855 KRADVYKINS
-860 YNLNNGGSI
+860 GGSI
-869 LCWNYLSPEPF
+869 LCWNYKTQYLYQDNEFSPTAPPDVYR
-880 SIEGLLLNSG
+880 L
-890 ERTQKIDGYFFNGR
+890 DGYFFNGA
-904 DAVVGLKYVFEISDQ
+904 DAVQGVEYIFNE
-919 AADGVVPFVDVQE
+919 DGELLIIQFQGG
-932 SFSMFPTLY
+932 FNNFPLLELNGEELET
-941 IGSEP
+941 
-946 QEIVCDFS
+946 VCDFS
-954 SIPLRK
+954 SMPLRK
-960 RIQGNVNEG
+960 RIQANVNQG

-981 ALQAKVEVTNKI
+981 ALQAKIEVTNKI

-1058 KVVITSQHPSWAKY
+1058 KIVITSQHPSWAKY

-1087 QYTSGGAFIR
+1087 QYTAGGAFIR

-1102 NEPNSDN
+1102 NETNSDN

-1144 GDRVRVINYE
+1144 GDRVRIINYE

-1250 LFASGFS
+1250 LFASGLS
-1257 QSVLVRNGDVWW
+1257 QSVSIRNGDVWW

-1276 RQESNGEWADILIDT
+1276 RQESNGEWPDILIDT

-1333 EAQEVRNESGIVY
+1333 EAQEIRNESGIVY
-1346 SQPTPQSASRLR
+1346 SQPTAQSASRLR

-1363 SSLLNFKDTPEIYGG
+1363 SSLLNFKDIPEVYGG

-1419 MSVLGTEKYFAGQV
+1419 MSVLGTERYFAGQV

-1484 SYQNGVRVP
+1484 SYQSGVRVP

-1533 NYNPLATVSDGS
+1533 NYNPLATVPDGS
-1545 CVYPAQY
+1545 CVYPAPY

-1563 DGDGVCDG
+1563 DGDGVCD
-1571 EEVNGCTDPTAPNYN
+1571 EEEINGCTDPTAPNYN

-1594 NSCVYYGCMDPASCN
+1594 NSCVYYGCMDPSSCN

-1615 IDDGSCSYPPNYRN
+1615 IDDGSCSYPPSYRN
-1629 CDGTCAEHHVV
+1629 CDGSCAEYHVV
-1640 YADTAGVQE
+1640 YADTEGQLE
-1649 FSTGVCKDVA
+1649 IPTGVCKDVA
-1659 LELYCGDPSSC
+1659 LELYCGDSTSC
-1670 NYYEVIYPDDE
+1670 NYYEVFYPDGE
-1681 SVETYHYYVSYP
+1681 NVETYHYYVGYP
-1693 VYDVNGNLLFGGC
+1693 VYDVNGNLLFSGC
-1706 EYGSCAGVNNYVIET
+1706 EYESCAGASNPYVIST
-1721 LDDYISILGLNFN
+1721 LEDYISILGLNFN
-1734 DIVALSVYANT
+1734 DVAALSVYANT
-1745 SELFD
+1745 AEFFG

-1756 ANNDGNIGTP
+1756 ANNDSNIGTP
-1766 DLLVFLASYGTI
+1766 DLLAFLASYGTI
-1778 AYGDTSVELM
+1778 VYGDTSVELM
-1788 QSEYNAASILIL
+1788 ETEYNVASILI
-1800 SDYDSIDDF
+1800 SSNYNSIDEF

-1816 GISFAPDSNRSFLPS
+1816 GISFAPDSNYSFLPS
-1831 SSDYDINGSEN
+1831 SSEYDINGSEN

-1855 IANTNTTKQQLKEK
+1855 IANTNTTKQQLKDA
-1869 LEPIITANSGL
+1869 LEPIITASFGL
-1880 GYLSRLVLSN
+1880 AYLSRLVLAN
-1890 ITDAQ
+1890 IINVQ
-1895 DVSIVSV
+1895 DLSSVSV
-1902 GSGTLLSFLSSY
+1902 GSSTLLDFLSTY
-1914 GFVVQENNTDYNELV
+1914 GLVVQENNIDYNELV